1 MYTSTCKKQFM
12 SFPPQFFL
20 TVSHKMWR
28 FDWPNDNMTWNSKNN
43 HCSSCA
49 TTKLTF
55 QTELKYI
62 PKSWKKKSNSWKNRP
77 LLFPCC
83 LFVIRQIFFSNAGLV
98 TFIGGLSYF
107 LFAKNTRLN
116 THNTCGN
123 NEVGNVLFLYAWIK
137 CQKVWVKLWIN
148 ILNDR

>member
-1 MYTSTCKKQFM
+1 MYTCKKQFM

-55 QTELKYI
+55 HTELKYI
-62 PKSWKKKSNSWKNRP
+62 PKSRKKKSNSWKIDRCCSLVAYLSSVRFFFQCRLSDIYRWII
-77 LLFPCC
+77 LLF
-83 LFVIRQIFFSNAGLV
+83 VRQKHKV
-98 TFIGGLSYF
+98 EH
-107 LFAKNTRLN
+107 
-116 THNTCGN
+116 THTCGN

-137 CQKVWVKLWIN
+137 CQKVWVKLRIN

>member
-1 MYTSTCKKQFM
+1 M
-12 SFPPQFFL
+12 SNLWKIDLPSMLPICHPSDFFP
-20 TVSHKMWR
+20 
-28 FDWPNDNMTWNSKNN
+28 
-43 HCSSCA
+43 
-49 TTKLTF
+49 
-55 QTELKYI
+55 
-62 PKSWKKKSNSWKNRP
+62 
-77 LLFPCC
+77 
-83 LFVIRQIFFSNAGLV
+83 NAGLV

-148 ILNDR
+148 ILNDRS

>member
-1 MYTSTCKKQFM
+1 MQKAVYE
-12 SFPPQFFL
+12 FPTTIFFS
-20 TVSHKMWR
+20 VSHKMWR

-62 PKSWKKKSNSWKNRP
+62 PKSWKKNQIPGKYSVAVP
-77 LLFPCC
+77 LLLICHPSD
-83 LFVIRQIFFSNAGLV
+83 FFSNAGLV

-148 ILNDR
+148 ILNDRS